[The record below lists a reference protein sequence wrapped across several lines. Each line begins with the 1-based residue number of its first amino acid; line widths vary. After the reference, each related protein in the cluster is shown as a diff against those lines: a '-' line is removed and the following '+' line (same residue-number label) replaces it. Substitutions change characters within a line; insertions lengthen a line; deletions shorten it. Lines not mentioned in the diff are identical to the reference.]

1 MKLKTKIIAGTS
13 FLFLMLVILSA
24 VLIHN
29 QWKVQVKLKT
39 ILSVNYARI
48 QSARNLQEEILQLS
62 RAERN
67 YLLFEEPAYLN
78 RIHERLKAID
88 KTIAQLGTI
97 VSPHDE
103 LVKELIVVRANYK
116 KSIQQMVRLNN
127 NFWFWNRNK
136 AKDLA
141 KNVLRK
147 QADKMDAILDKIIK
161 HNQIS
166 VDRSE
171 EEILSLLNWNR
182 LVTYILCVLMIFFSV
197 VGLLILWKINR
208 TFQILND
215 GIRAIKGK
223 QFGHLSVDS
232 AKKSEFNSVIHS
244 FNSMSAWLK
253 GHIHDLNQLANK
265 DGLTGLYNHRF
276 LQEKLDEEFRRF
288 TRSNDLF
295 SLVMVDID
303 LFKTIN
309 DTYGHKSGDVVL
321 KHVAEVLKDNLR
333 ESDWVARYGGE
344 EFLIFLYGADKRAA
358 FQVIEKVRM
367 AIERCSMLLPQH
379 DRIVHVNI
387 SCGISSCPF
396 DGSAKDELIQK
407 ADSALYRAK
416 ANGRNQTVLYEMGQ
430 NKATKGSTFDC

>member
-1 MKLKTKIIAGTS
+1 M
-13 FLFLMLVILSA
+13 
-24 VLIHN
+24 LIHN
-29 QWKVQVKLKT
+29 QWKVQVKLKA
-39 ILSVNYARI
+39 IISVNYARI

-88 KTIAQLGTI
+88 KTIAQLGAI
-97 VSPHDE
+97 VSPHDKF
-103 LVKELIVVRANYK
+103 VKELIGVMANYK
-116 KSIQQMVRLNN
+116 KSIQQMVRLNK
-127 NFWFWNRNK
+127 FWFWNRNT

-147 QADKMDAILDKIIK
+147 QADKMDAISDKIIK
-161 HNQIS
+161 HNQVS
-166 VDRSE
+166 VDRAE

-182 LVTYILCVLMIFFSV
+182 LATYILCGLIIFFSV
-197 VGLLILWKINR
+197 MGLLILWKTNR

-215 GIRAIKGK
+215 GFRAIQKK
-223 QFGHLSVDS
+223 QFGPLSVDS
-232 AKKSEFNSVIHS
+232 AKKSEFNLVIRS
-244 FNSMSAWLK
+244 FNSMLAWLG

-276 LQEKLDEEFRRF
+276 LQERLDEEFQRS

-303 LFKTIN
+303 RFKTIN

-321 KHVAEVLKDNLR
+321 KHVAEVLKGNLR

-367 AIERCSMLLPQH
+367 AVEQCSVLLPQH
-379 DRIVHVNI
+379 DRMVHVNI

-430 NKATKGSTFDC
+430 NNTKGSTFDC

>member
-24 VLIHN
+24 ALIHN
-29 QWKVQVKLKT
+29 QWKVQVKLKA
-39 ILSVNYARI
+39 IISVNYARI

-88 KTIAQLGTI
+88 KTIAQLGAI

-103 LVKELIVVRANYK
+103 LVKELIGVMANYK
-116 KSIQQMVRLNN
+116 KSIQQMVSLN
-127 NFWFWNRNK
+127 NFWFWNRNT

-147 QADKMDAILDKIIK
+147 QADKMDSILDKIIK
-161 HNQIS
+161 HNQVS
-166 VDRSE
+166 VDMAE

-182 LVTYILCVLMIFFSV
+182 LTTYILCGLMIFFSV
-197 VGLLILWKINR
+197 MGLLILWKTNH

-215 GIRAIKGK
+215 GIRAIQKK
-223 QFGHLSVDS
+223 QFGPLSVDS
-232 AKKSEFNSVIHS
+232 AKKSEFNLVIRS
-244 FNSMSAWLK
+244 FNSMLAWLG

-276 LQEKLDEEFRRF
+276 LQEKLDEEFRRS
-288 TRSNDLF
+288 TRYNDPF

-303 LFKTIN
+303 RFKTIN
-309 DTYGHKSGDVVL
+309 DTYGHESGDVVL
-321 KHVAEVLKDNLR
+321 KHVAEVLKGNLR
-333 ESDWVARYGGE
+333 KSDWVARYGGE
-344 EFLIFLYGADKRAA
+344 EFLIFLYRADKRAA

-367 AIERCSMLLPQH
+367 AVERCLMLLPQH
-379 DRIVHVNI
+379 DRMVHVNI

-407 ADSALYRAK
+407 ADSALYFAK
-416 ANGRNQTVLYEMGQ
+416 ANGRNQTVLYEMGK
-430 NKATKGSTFDC
+430 NKGG

>member
-1 MKLKTKIIAGTS
+1 LKAII
-13 FLFLMLVILSA
+13 
-24 VLIHN
+24 
-29 QWKVQVKLKT
+29 
-39 ILSVNYARI
+39 SVNYARI

-103 LVKELIVVRANYK
+103 LVKELIVVMANYK

-147 QADKMDAILDKIIK
+147 QADKMDAISDKIIK
-161 HNQIS
+161 HNQVS
-166 VDRSE
+166 VDRAE

-182 LVTYILCVLMIFFSV
+182 LATYILCGLMILFSFM
-197 VGLLILWKINR
+197 GLFILWKTNR

-215 GIRAIKGK
+215 GILAIKEK
-223 QFGHLSVDS
+223 QFGDLPVDS
-232 AKKSEFNSVIHS
+232 ANNSEFNSTIRS
-244 FNSMSAWLK
+244 FNSMSAWLG
-253 GHIHDLNQLANK
+253 GHIYDLNQLANK

-276 LQEKLDEEFRRF
+276 LQEKLDEEVRRS
-288 TRSNDLF
+288 TRSNNPF

-303 LFKTIN
+303 RFKTIN
-309 DTYGHKSGDVVL
+309 DTYGHESGDVVL
-321 KHVAEVLKDNLR
+321 KHVAEVLKGNLR

-344 EFLIFLYGADKRAA
+344 EFLIFLFGADKHAA
-358 FQVIEKVRM
+358 FQVMEKTRM
-367 AIERCSMLLPQH
+367 AVERCSMLLPQH
-379 DRIVHVNI
+379 DRMVHVNI

-430 NKATKGSTFDC
+430 NNTKGSTFDC